1 MKKLQIYNLEKAMD
15 FFLDAVLKK
24 RSSQYNQWPSTGL
37 KNQIR
42 ALFDD
47 YDIKLKSNTLEHL
60 SATVWQQNDK
70 KNFLD
75 LYSFRAAKFK
85 KLYQFLTTTPNNVI
99 DNVCPYCYLEPSE
112 SLDHFVPKTPFP
124 HFSANPQNL
133 IPCCSKCNSK
143 KDDNWMIVNQGGNN
157 VRLFLNAYID
167 NVMNQNFLRVTF
179 SYPNNNNIVP
189 TFYISQNG
197 MSQNL
202 FDIVK
207 THFAKLDL
215 ATRYRDSSNKVFVE
229 LGNSIKVARRSGLT
243 DQVIKKINLDAI
255 AENEITFG
263 LNHWETVLKKA
274 CITDPVAYNYLITH

>member
-85 KLYQFLTTTPNNVI
+85 KLYQFL
-99 DNVCPYCYLEPSE
+99 
-112 SLDHFVPKTPFP
+112 
-124 HFSANPQNL
+124 
-133 IPCCSKCNSK
+133 
-143 KDDNWMIVNQGGNN
+143 
-157 VRLFLNAYID
+157 
-167 NVMNQNFLRVTF
+167 
-179 SYPNNNNIVP
+179 
-189 TFYISQNG
+189 
-197 MSQNL
+197 
-202 FDIVK
+202 IVK
-207 THFAKLDL
+207 QKCV
-215 ATRYRDSSNKVFVE
+215 NKV
-229 LGNSIKVARRSGLT
+229 
-243 DQVIKKINLDAI
+243 
-255 AENEITFG
+255 
-263 LNHWETVLKKA
+263 
-274 CITDPVAYNYLITH
+274 